1 MDVASVTNRL
11 MLGNRLN
18 RGEKAWAV
26 LDLGSV
32 SAHGLQGSS
41 FVEDVAASVNQEQ
54 ITHLPRRSQSL
65 GQAARDVK
73 MNSNRVELNRVMT
86 SALQNRK
93 AA

>member
-1 MDVASVTNRL
+1 

-18 RGEKAWAV
+18 RGEKPWAV

-41 FVEDVAASVNQEQ
+41 FVEVVEEQ
-54 ITHLPRRSQSL
+54 ITRLPRRSQSL

-93 AA
+93 AE